1 MASAA
6 TKFVDTNGNPL
17 QVEKKYIYAKDYT
30 FSYNEGYPHLY
41 LLHRGRKSG
50 EALEFVKDKEFVIDE
65 GIECIIKSITD
76 THYSCG
82 TDTDK
87 DDAFI
92 LLTNENGLLTPVS
105 EGGRRRQRHKGSKT
119 RSSRSR
125 SRRSRK

>member
-6 TKFVDTNGNPL
+6 TKFVDTNGNRL
-17 QVEKKYIYAKDYT
+17 EVEKKYKYAKNYT

-41 LLHRGRKSG
+41 LLHRGRKPD
-50 EALEFVKDKEFVIDE
+50 EAVEFVKDRDIVIDE

-82 TDTDK
+82 TDTDE

-92 LLTNENGLLTPVS
+92 LLTNENYLLTPIS
-105 EGGRRRQRHKGSKT
+105 EGGRRRQRRKGSKT
-119 RSSRSR
+119 RSRRSR